1 MRVWVNCDGVLCFIK
16 TLHKLCKAKPDN
28 STCALLNTILQMLQI
43 AINNEKKCPDFVS
56 IPLENYNI
64 NLKNVQRMMDN
75 RLYIKFKHEDKKSQ
89 SFSEEYTLCIDLYF
103 YLYVQKWHVH
113 TVGIDLFENQCP
125 CIIQCCII
133 VLHIPLNNSKHFMQN
148 HDSLKN

>member
-1 MRVWVNCDGVLCFIK
+1 MSKLRPCYRCNFTRTVLQTTKLLTIKKSVRVWVNCDGVLCFIK

-43 AINNEKKCPDFVS
+43 AINNEKKCPDFES

-89 SFSEEYTLCIDLYF
+89 SFSEE
-103 YLYVQKWHVH
+103 
-113 TVGIDLFENQCP
+113 
-125 CIIQCCII
+125 
-133 VLHIPLNNSKHFMQN
+133 
-148 HDSLKN
+148 